1 MISICSH
8 IHIVYFGRKLYTLSD
23 MFTSIILFVDWSP
36 SFIFPNVR
44 NIKNLHL
51 LLINWSKHSMI
62 YNNHLQNVIF
72 AFPIDISF
80 VVPHGD
86 ADT

>member
-1 MISICSH
+1 MCNR
-8 IHIVYFGRKLYTLSD
+8 IHKVYFYYTFSD
-23 MFTSIILFVDWSP
+23 MFTSIILFVDKFP
-36 SFIFPNVR
+36 LFIFPNIR

-51 LLINWSKHSMI
+51 LLINSSKHIMI
-62 YNNHLQNVIF
+62 YNNRLQNVIF